1 MYLFA
6 RLAGKYETEVVPGVT
21 SVTTCAAV
29 AGRPLTARNEVLTI
43 IPGPLDEA
51 TMQDR
56 IAAAE
61 AVVIM
66 KVGRH
71 LPKIRRVLSALNL
84 TDAAYIERASL
95 PNQKVMSLAD
105 APETAP
111 YFSMILVTKGQDP
124 WLN

>member
-1 MYLFA
+1 
-6 RLAGKYETEVVPGVT
+6 
-21 SVTTCAAV
+21 
-29 AGRPLTARNEVLTI
+29 
-43 IPGPLDEA
+43 
-51 TMQDR
+51 
-56 IAAAE
+56 
-61 AVVIM
+61 M

-71 LPKIRRVLSALNL
+71 LPKIRRVLAELNL

-95 PNQKVMSLAD
+95 PNQRVMPLSD